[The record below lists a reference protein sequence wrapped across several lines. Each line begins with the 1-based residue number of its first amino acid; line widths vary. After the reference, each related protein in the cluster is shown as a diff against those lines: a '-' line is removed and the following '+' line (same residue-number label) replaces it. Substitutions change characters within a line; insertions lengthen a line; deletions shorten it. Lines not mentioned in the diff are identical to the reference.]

1 MINQKAKTTSSQLLR
16 LPLKDDRKIDQL
28 LQAMQQIQEIGQILH
43 RFFQY
48 SIKLYELR
56 TKDRINEVIAYM
68 TFNRLGLGQHSWSED
83 KPRKQITY
91 CSILPLIRHGVAVG
105 PTDRAGDKSVSVSYQ
120 VSFQKKWLKQNL
132 EIIVKNYKFY
142 HY

>member
-56 TKDRINEVIAYM
+56 AKDRINEVIAYM

-105 PTDRAGDKSVSVSYQ
+105 PTDRAGDKSVSVS
-120 VSFQKKWLKQNL
+120 
-132 EIIVKNYKFY
+132 
-142 HY
+142 